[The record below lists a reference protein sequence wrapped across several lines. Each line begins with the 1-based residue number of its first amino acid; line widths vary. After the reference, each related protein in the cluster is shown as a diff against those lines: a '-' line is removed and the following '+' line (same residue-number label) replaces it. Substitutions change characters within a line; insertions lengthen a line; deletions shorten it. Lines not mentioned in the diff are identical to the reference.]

1 MREALSPLPGTA
13 LCAVVAAAPAVAA
26 NAPRS
31 LSLKLNLIVSYFPAL
46 HAVFTRTLSPS
57 HSSAGAPAIALAMW
71 DALSFAA
78 ISSFLP
84 GYLHFFVFLIHGS
97 SLSFCYL

>member
-57 HSSAGAPAIALAMW
+57 HSSAIALAMW